1 MLIVQKPGIRSL
13 KQYSDHL
20 KQLPDNDK
28 MSRFGYKVND
38 YGIDQ
43 LMLNIAYDHQDH
55 ELWQVVNMV
64 GRDYDSTTDEVV
76 GWGHMARDHGCWELA
91 VSVNANYQRRGVGGR
106 LIAEMLEW
114 AKVQHI
120 SEVFMHC
127 IEDNRVIQHLA
138 QKHGLKTRVRSPGE
152 RTASI
157 EVPEPSLT
165 EVNSQ
170 RWKEHMS
177 IMSEYTRLRQQLSD
191 LWFKLQ

>member
-13 KQYSDHL
+13 KQYGDHL

-28 MSRFGYKVND
+28 LSRFGYKVND

-43 LMLNIAYDHQDH
+43 LILNIAYHPDDH

-64 GRDYDSTTDEVV
+64 GRDYDSTTDQVV
-76 GWGHMARDHGCWELA
+76 GWGHMARGHGSWELA
-91 VSVNANYQRRGVGGR
+91 VSVNADYQRRGVGGR
-106 LIAEMLEW
+106 LIGEMLEW

-120 SEVFMHC
+120 NEVFMHC

-138 QKHGLKTRVRSPGE
+138 QKHGLKTRTRSPGE

-157 EVPEPSLT
+157 EVPEPSIT

-177 IMSEYTRLRQQLSD
+177 IMAEYSRLRQQLSD
-191 LWFKLQ
+191 LWFKPQ